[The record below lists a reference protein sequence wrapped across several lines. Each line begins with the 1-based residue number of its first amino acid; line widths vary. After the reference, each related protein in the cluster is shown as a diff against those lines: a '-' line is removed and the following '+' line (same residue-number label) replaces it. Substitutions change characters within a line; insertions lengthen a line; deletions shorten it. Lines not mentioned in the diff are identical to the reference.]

1 MLILVKSYGTQFFI
15 AVNRF
20 HLLVRGIGVGYI
32 SMAFGIAYSF
42 LSIPLALGYLGKTEY
57 GLWALVLSVTSY
69 LNFSELGMTNSVQ
82 RHLIDLK
89 AVRPHKE
96 YGAIFLT
103 GAVVFGVIGCL
114 CLLVG
119 GGAVLLVTPM
129 FKIPEAYLVTFE
141 WLLFGSVL
149 LFVLSIGTRILG
161 VPLYVYQRHDLSE
174 LSNIFLYVIW
184 IAVLWIGLRMGLG
197 VYSLLLSQ
205 GVGFLWTCGFNIIA
219 CNRLG
224 LYPSRAEWSC
234 PSKVIVWEIAVFARD
249 SFLQS
254 LGQQLVNTLPMLL
267 ISRWMGLDAAAVWSV
282 ANKSYFILRQILGR
296 PFQYGVSMIAD
307 ILSNKGERAMLA
319 RWMQMSQLMTAAAL
333 ALYPICTAMNRE
345 FLSIWT
351 HGTIGW
357 SRWDDISCGIY
368 YFLLVSL
375 FPWYGIVGINKKFG
389 ITRYTSLIEGVLLA
403 LLCWL
408 LHARLGMTGFL
419 LSLIISK
426 IVMGLLPSL
435 YYLHDAFGNDIWKVF
450 QGSLIR
456 PLVAAPLCI
465 VSALGVVYLAPAAHG
480 WAMFLFSLAAGSVVS
495 VGCVIFLGISREVR
509 DEFLAKCSGIVNRA

>member
-1 MLILVKSYGTQFFI
+1 M
-15 AVNRF
+15 
-20 HLLVRGIGVGYI
+20 GVGYV
-32 SMAFGIAYSF
+32 SMAFSMAYSF

-57 GLWALVLSVTSY
+57 GLWALVLSITSY

-82 RHLIDLK
+82 RHLIDLR
-89 AVRPHKE
+89 AIRPNKD

-103 GAVVFGVIGCL
+103 GAVVFVLIGVL

-119 GGAVLLVTPM
+119 GCAIFLVTPL
-129 FKIPEAYLVTFE
+129 FRIPEAYLGTFE
-141 WLLFGSVL
+141 WLLFGSVA

-161 VPLYVYQRHDLSE
+161 VPLYVYQRHDLYE
-174 LSNIFLYVIW
+174 ISNIALYIIW
-184 IAVLWIGLRMGLG
+184 IVVLWIGLRAGLG

-205 GVGFLWTCGFNIIA
+205 GVGFLWTSSFNIVV
-219 CNRLG
+219 CRRLG
-224 LYPSRAEWSC
+224 LYPSRAEWRR
-234 PSKVIVWEIAVFARD
+234 PSKDIIREITLYARD

-282 ANKSYFILRQILGR
+282 ANKYYYILRKILGR

-307 ILSNKGERAMLA
+307 LLSNKGQKAMLA

-333 ALYPICTAMNRE
+333 ALYPICAAMNSK
-345 FLSIWT
+345 FLLIWT

-357 SRWDDISCGIY
+357 SRWDDVACGTY
-368 YFLLVSL
+368 YFLLSSL

-389 ITRYTSLIEGVLLA
+389 ITRYTSLMEGVFLA
-403 LLCWL
+403 LLCWI
-408 LHARLGMTGFL
+408 LHARFGITGVI

-435 YYLHDAFGNDIWKVF
+435 FYLHDAFGNDIWKVF
-450 QGSLIR
+450 QGALIR

-465 VSALGVVYLAPAAHG
+465 AWALAVVFLAPTAHG
-480 WAMFLFSLAAGSVVS
+480 WSTFILSLAAGSVVS

-509 DEFLAKCSGIVNRA
+509 HEILSGFRGIRRRF

>member
-1 MLILVKSYGTQFFI
+1 M
-15 AVNRF
+15 NRF
-20 HLLVRGIGVGYI
+20 HLLVRGIGVGYV
-32 SMAFGIAYSF
+32 SMVFGIAYSF

-57 GLWALVLSVTSY
+57 GLWALVLSITSY

-119 GGAVLLVTPM
+119 GGAVLLVTPL
-129 FKIPEAYLVTFE
+129 FKIPEAYLGTFE

-174 LSNIFLYVIW
+174 LSNIVLYIIW
-184 IAVLWIGLRMGLG
+184 IAVLWSGLRGGLG

-205 GVGFLWTCGFNIIA
+205 GVGFLWTCGFNIVV
-219 CNRLG
+219 CSRLG
-224 LYPSRAEWSC
+224 LYPSRAEWSR
-234 PSKVIVWEIAVFARD
+234 PSKDIIREIAVFARD

-307 ILSNKGERAMLA
+307 VLSNKGERAMLA

-357 SRWDDISCGIY
+357 SRWDDIACGIY

-389 ITRYTSLIEGVLLA
+389 ITRYTSLLEGLLLA

-408 LHARLGMTGFL
+408 LHSRLGMTGVL

-435 YYLHDAFGNDIWKVF
+435 YYLREAFGNDIWKVF
-450 QGSLIR
+450 QGALIR

-465 VSALGVVYLAPAAHG
+465 ASALAVVYLAPTANG
-480 WAMFLFSLAAGSVVS
+480 WAMFLLSLVAGSVVS

-509 DEFLAKCSGIVNRA
+509 NEFLAKCSGIVNRA

>member
-1 MLILVKSYGTQFFI
+1 M
-15 AVNRF
+15 
-20 HLLVRGIGVGYI
+20 GIGYL
-32 SMAFGIAYSF
+32 SMAFSMAYSF

-57 GLWALVLSVTSY
+57 GLWALVISITSY

-82 RHLIDLK
+82 RHLIDLR
-89 AVRPHKE
+89 ASRPNKD

-119 GGAVLLVTPM
+119 GGAVFVVTPL
-129 FKIPEAYLVTFE
+129 FRIPEAYLGTFE
-141 WLLFGSVL
+141 CLLFGSVL
-149 LFVLSIGTRILG
+149 LFSLSIGTRILG
-161 VPLYVYQRHDLSE
+161 VPLYVYQRHDLYE
-174 LSNIFLYVIW
+174 LSNIALYIIW
-184 IAVLWIGLRMGLG
+184 IAVLWIGLRLGLG

-205 GVGFLWTCGFNIIA
+205 GVGFLWTCSFNIVV
-219 CNRLG
+219 CSRLG
-224 LYPSRAEWSC
+224 LYPSRSEWSR
-234 PSKVIVWEIAVFARD
+234 PSKNIIREIGVYARD

-267 ISRWMGLDAAAVWSV
+267 ISRWMGLDAAAIWSV
-282 ANKSYFILRQILGR
+282 ANRSYFILRQILGR
-296 PFQYGVSMIAD
+296 PFQYGVSMMAD
-307 ILSNKGERAMLA
+307 LLSNKGQKAMLA
-319 RWMQMSQLMTAAAL
+319 RWMDMSQLMTAAAL
-333 ALYPICTAMNRE
+333 ALYPICAAMNRE

-351 HGTIGW
+351 HGAIGW
-357 SRWDDISCGIY
+357 SRLDDLACGIY

-408 LHARLGMTGFL
+408 LHARIGMTGIL

-426 IVMGLLPSL
+426 IVMGFLPSL

-450 QGSLIR
+450 QGALIR
-456 PLVAAPLCI
+456 PFVAAPLCI
-465 VSALGVVYLAPAAHG
+465 ASALAVVYLAPAPHG
-480 WAMFLFSLAAGSVVS
+480 WVMFTLSLVAGSVVS
-495 VGCVIFLGISREVR
+495 VCWVIFLGISRDVR
-509 DEFLAKCSGIVNRA
+509 NEFLARCSGIVNRA

>member
-1 MLILVKSYGTQFFI
+1 M
-15 AVNRF
+15 
-20 HLLVRGIGVGYI
+20 GVGYV
-32 SMAFGIAYSF
+32 SMAFSMAYSF

-57 GLWALVLSVTSY
+57 GLWALVLSITSY

-82 RHLIDLK
+82 RHLIDLR
-89 AVRPHKE
+89 AIRPNKD

-119 GGAVLLVTPM
+119 GGAVLLVTPL
-129 FKIPEAYLVTFE
+129 FKIPDAYLGTFE
-141 WLLFGSVL
+141 WLLFGSVV

-161 VPLYVYQRHDLSE
+161 VPLYVYQRHDLYE
-174 LSNIFLYVIW
+174 LSNIALYIIW
-184 IAVLWIGLRMGLG
+184 ITVLWSGLRGGLG

-205 GVGFLWTCGFNIIA
+205 GVGFLWTCGFNIVV
-219 CNRLG
+219 CSRLG
-224 LYPSRAEWSC
+224 LYPSRAEWSR
-234 PSKVIVWEIAVFARD
+234 PSKDIIREISVYARD

-282 ANKSYFILRQILGR
+282 ANKSFFILRQILGR
-296 PFQYGVSMIAD
+296 PFQYGVSMMAD
-307 ILSNKGERAMLA
+307 LFSNKGEKAMLA

-333 ALYPICTAMNRE
+333 ALYPICAVMNPK

-357 SRWDDISCGIY
+357 SRWDDVTCGIY

-375 FPWYGIVGINKKFG
+375 FPWYGIVGINMKFG
-389 ITRYTSLIEGVLLA
+389 ITRYTSLLEGLLLA

-408 LHARLGMTGFL
+408 LHSRLGITGVII
-419 LSLIISK
+419 SLIISK

-435 YYLHDAFGNDIWKVF
+435 YYLNSVFGGEVWRVF
-450 QGSLIR
+450 RCALIR
-456 PLVAAPLCI
+456 PLLAAPLCI
-465 VSALGVVYLAPAAHG
+465 ASALGAVYLAPSTHG
-480 WAMFLFSLAAGSVVS
+480 WAQLIFSAVIATIISLASVVL
-495 VGCVIFLGISREVR
+495 LGVTPEVR
-509 DEFLAKCSGIVNRA
+509 HAILSGFQGILRRC

>member
-1 MLILVKSYGTQFFI
+1 M
-15 AVNRF
+15 
-20 HLLVRGIGVGYI
+20 GVGYV
-32 SMAFGIAYSF
+32 SMAFSMAYSF

-57 GLWALVLSVTSY
+57 GLWALVLSITSY

-82 RHLIDLK
+82 RHLIDLRTI
-89 AVRPHKE
+89 RPNKD

-103 GAVVFGVIGCL
+103 GAVVFAVIGCL

-119 GGAVLLVTPM
+119 GCAILLVTPL
-129 FKIPEAYLVTFE
+129 FRIPEAYLGTFE
-141 WLLFGSVL
+141 WLLFGSVI
-149 LFVLSIGTRILG
+149 LFVLSIMTRILG
-161 VPLYVYQRHDLSE
+161 VPLYVYQRHDLYE
-174 LSNIFLYVIW
+174 LSNIALYIIW
-184 IAVLWIGLRMGLG
+184 IVVLWIGLRAGLG

-205 GVGFLWTCGFNIIA
+205 GVGFLWTSGFNVVA
-219 CNRLG
+219 CSRLG
-224 LYPSRAEWSC
+224 LYPSRAEWSR
-234 PSKVIVWEIAVFARD
+234 PSRLIIREIAVYARD

-254 LGQQLVNTLPMLL
+254 IGQQLVNTLPMLL

-282 ANKSYFILRQILGR
+282 ANRSFFILRQILGR
-296 PFQYGVSMIAD
+296 PFQYGVSMMAD
-307 ILSNKGERAMLA
+307 LLSNKGQKAMLA

-333 ALYPICTAMNRE
+333 ALYPICAAMNPE

-351 HGTIGW
+351 NGTIRW
-357 SRWDDISCGIY
+357 SRWDDLACGIY
-368 YFLLVSL
+368 YFFLVSL

-389 ITRYTSLIEGVLLA
+389 ITRYTSLMEGVLLA
-403 LLCWL
+403 LLCWFL
-408 LHARLGMTGFL
+408 QARLGITGVI

-450 QGSLIR
+450 QGALIR

>member
-1 MLILVKSYGTQFFI
+1 MV
-15 AVNRF
+15 
-20 HLLVRGIGVGYI
+20 
-32 SMAFGIAYSF
+32 FGIAYSF

-57 GLWALVLSVTSY
+57 GLWALVLSITSY
-69 LNFSELGMTNSVQ
+69 LNFSELGVTNSVQ
-82 RHLIDLK
+82 RHLIDLRDI
-89 AVRPHKE
+89 RPNKD

-119 GGAVLLVTPM
+119 GGAVFLVTPL
-129 FKIPEAYLVTFE
+129 FRIPETFLGTFE
-141 WLLFGSVL
+141 WLLFGSVV

-161 VPLYVYQRHDLSE
+161 VPLYVYQRHDLYE
-174 LSNIFLYVIW
+174 LSNIVLYIIW
-184 IAVLWIGLRMGLG
+184 IAVLWSGLRGGLG

-205 GVGFLWTCGFNIIA
+205 GVGFLWTCGFNIVV
-219 CNRLG
+219 CSRLG
-224 LYPSRAEWSC
+224 LYPSRAEWSR
-234 PSKVIVWEIAVFARD
+234 PSKDIIREISVYARD

-282 ANKSYFILRQILGR
+282 ANRSFFILRQILAR
-296 PFQYGVSMIAD
+296 PFQYGVSMMAD
-307 ILSNKGERAMLA
+307 LLANKGQKAMLA

-333 ALYPICTAMNRE
+333 ALYPICAAMNPK

-357 SRWDDISCGIY
+357 SRWDDVACGIY

-389 ITRYTSLIEGVLLA
+389 ITRYTSVMEGILLA

-408 LHARLGMTGFL
+408 LHARLGMTGVL

-426 IVMGLLPSL
+426 IIMGLLPSL

-450 QGSLIR
+450 QCALIR
-456 PLVAAPLCI
+456 PLVAAPLSI
-465 VSALGVVYLAPAAHG
+465 ASALAVVYLAPAAHG
-480 WAMFLFSLAAGSVVS
+480 WLMFILSLAVGSVVS
-495 VGCVIFLGISREVR
+495 LGCVIFLGISREVH
-509 DEFLAKCSGIVNRA
+509 EKFVSGCYGLLKRG